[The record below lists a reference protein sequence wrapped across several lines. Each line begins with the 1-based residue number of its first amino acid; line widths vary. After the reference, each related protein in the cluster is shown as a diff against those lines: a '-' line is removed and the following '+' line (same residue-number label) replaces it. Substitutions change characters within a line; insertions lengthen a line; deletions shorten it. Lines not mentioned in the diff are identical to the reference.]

1 MQVTKL
7 FMPTLREVP
16 AEAEITS
23 HKLMLRAG
31 LMRKL
36 ASGVYNYLP
45 LGLRTLRKIEEIIRE
60 EMNRAGAQEILC
72 SALLPS
78 ELWKE
83 SGRWDVFGPEMFK
96 VIDRNEREFCL
107 GPTHEEIFTDI
118 IRNDIKSYK
127 DLPLN
132 IYQIQT
138 KYRDERRPRFGVMR
152 SREFTMKD
160 AYSFDTNLEGLDK
173 SFNSMH
179 EAYCRIF
186 NRCKLNYSPVEADSG
201 AIGGTGSVEFMV
213 KSDIGEAEVVFCPEC
228 GYAAN
233 MEKAPTIKIEAS
245 KGEALKDTEK
255 VLTPHARTIDE
266 LVRFFNTTKDK
277 FAKTLIYQ
285 ADDKVIAVM
294 VRGDREVNETKV
306 INHVKT
312 IDLSLAESEVVK
324 KATGAEVGFAGPIGI
339 KVDELLVDYEV
350 LNIENMIIGANETGY
365 HIINVNYEGDFT
377 GFVGD
382 FRNIV
387 EGDSCPKCGTPVS
400 INRGIEVGHIFKLGT
415 KYSAAFNAN
424 YIDENGEKNPII
436 MGCYGIGINRTMA
449 AIIEQYHDD
458 NGIIWPLSV
467 APYHVIIVPVNVK
480 DEKVVKTSYEIYN
493 KLNEMGVETLID
505 DRNER
510 AGVKFNDADLIGIPM
525 RITVGKKAKDGIVE
539 FKLRNETEVKDIK
552 IEDILNT
559 VKAVF
564 EKEDVKI
571 QRMY

>member
-45 LGLRTLRKIEEIIRE
+45 LGLRALRKIEEIIRE

-201 AIGGTGSVEFMV
+201 AMGGTGSVEFMV

-233 MEKAPTIKIEAS
+233 IEKAPTNKIEAS
-245 KGEALKDTEK
+245 KGEAFKDTEK

-266 LVRFFNTTKDK
+266 LVGFFNTTKDK

-306 INHVKT
+306 INHVKA

-324 KATGAEVGFAGPIGI
+324 KATEAEVGFAGPIGI

-365 HIINVNYEGDFT
+365 HIINVNYGRDFT

-387 EGDSCPKCGTPVS
+387 EGDSCPKCGTPVT

-415 KYSAAFNAN
+415 KYSAAFGAN

-571 QRMY
+571 QKMY

>member
-201 AIGGTGSVEFMV
+201 AMGGTGSVEFMV

-233 MEKAPTIKIEAS
+233 MEKAPTNKIEAS

-266 LVRFFNTTKDK
+266 LVEFFNTTKDK

-306 INHVKT
+306 INHVKA

-324 KATGAEVGFAGPIGI
+324 KATEAEVGFAGPIGI

-365 HIINVNYEGDFT
+365 HIINVNYGRDFT

-424 YIDENGEKNPII
+424 YVDENGEKNPII

-525 RITVGKKAKDGIVE
+525 RITVGKKAKDGLVE

>member
-201 AIGGTGSVEFMV
+201 AMGGTGSVEFMV

-233 MEKAPTIKIEAS
+233 MEKAPTNKIEAS

-266 LVRFFNTTKDK
+266 LVGFFNTTKDK

-306 INHVKT
+306 INHVKA

-365 HIINVNYEGDFT
+365 HIINVNYERDFT